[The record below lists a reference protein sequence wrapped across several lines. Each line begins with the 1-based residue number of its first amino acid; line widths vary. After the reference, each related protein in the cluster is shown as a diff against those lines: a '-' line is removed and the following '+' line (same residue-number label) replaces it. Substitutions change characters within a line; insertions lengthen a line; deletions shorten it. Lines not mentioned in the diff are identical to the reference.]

1 MDLECFLVYGQEIV
15 AVIDTSGNEPN
26 LDGQG
31 NRKSNSQFQVAAYP
45 LCRIVASAERA
56 PCLFYLENFTMKQV
70 VISGTGLFTP
80 PNSISNEE
88 LVVAFNAYAEQYN
101 ADNAAAIAAGELTP
115 IEGSSAA
122 FIEKASGIKSRYVME
137 KSGILDPARMTSR
150 IPERSD
156 EELSLQA
163 EMCVAAAQQAL
174 DRAQRTAADIDMV
187 LVACS
192 NLQRAYPAMAVE
204 VQEAL
209 GIDGYGFDMNVA
221 CSSAT
226 FGIQTAVAAVQSGQA
241 RAVLVLN
248 PEITSGHL
256 NFRDR
261 DSHFI
266 FGDACTA
273 IIVEAA
279 DTAHGQHQFEIL
291 ESKLKTKFSNNIRNN
306 FGFMNRFDDD
316 GVGQSDK
323 LFRQQGR
330 KVFKEVCPMAAEM
343 IKETVT
349 SAGLEVAQVSRY
361 WLHQANLNMNLLI
374 TRMLLG
380 RDAEPSEA
388 PVILD
393 TYANTSSAGSIIAF
407 HKYQDDMPSG
417 SHGVICSF
425 GAGYSIGCVVV
436 RKR

>member
-1 MDLECFLVYGQEIV
+1 
-15 AVIDTSGNEPN
+15 
-26 LDGQG
+26 
-31 NRKSNSQFQVAAYP
+31 
-45 LCRIVASAERA
+45 
-56 PCLFYLENFTMKQV
+56 MKNV

-80 PNSISNEE
+80 SNSITNEE
-88 LVVAFNAYAEQYN
+88 LVTAFNGYAELFN
-101 ADNAAAIAAGELTP
+101 ATNAPAIAEGTVTA
-115 IEGSSAA
+115 IEPSSAA

-137 KSGILDPARMTSR
+137 KSGILDPAHMTAR
-150 IPERSD
+150 IPERGD
-156 EELSLQA
+156 DELSLQA
-163 EMCVAAAQQAL
+163 EICVEAAKQAL
-174 DRAQRTAADIDMV
+174 ENACRSAADIDMV
-187 LVACS
+187 VVACS
-192 NLQRAYPAMAVE
+192 NMQRAYPAMAVE

-209 GIDGYGFDMNVA
+209 GIQGFGFDMNVA

-226 FGIQTAVAAVQSGQA
+226 FGIQTAMSAVQSGQA

-273 IIVEAA
+273 IVVEAA
-279 DTAHGQHQFEIL
+279 DTAVSEHQFEIL

-306 FGFMNRFDDD
+306 FGFMNRFDEA
-316 GVGQSDK
+316 GAGKADK

-343 IKETVT
+343 IRETVQA
-349 SAGLEVAQVSRY
+349 AGLDIPQVSRY

-374 TRMLLG
+374 ARTLLG
-380 RDAEPSEA
+380 RDATPEEA

-407 HKYQDDMPSG
+407 HKYQDDLPQG
-417 SHGVICSF
+417 ANGVICSF

-436 RKR
+436 RKK